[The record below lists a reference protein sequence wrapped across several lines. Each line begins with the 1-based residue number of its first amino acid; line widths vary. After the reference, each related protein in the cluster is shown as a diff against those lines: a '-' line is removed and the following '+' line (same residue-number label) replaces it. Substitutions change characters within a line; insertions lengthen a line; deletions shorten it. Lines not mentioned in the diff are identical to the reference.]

1 MIVEYNPKLKKNGS
15 LVSKKKYFV
24 VGIFYHNKAGVY
36 FRVIL
41 ESGKNNYPTLAVVP
55 AEDFRIVD
63 GKLPANFIACNFDD
77 CIEILPKN
85 WAYPEFI
92 ENYHDMEPEAL
103 RLYTEEEIYL
113 KC

>member
-1 MIVEYNPKLKKNGS
+1 MIVEYQPKLKKSES
-15 LVSKKKYFV
+15 LVVGKKYFV
-24 VGIFYHNKAGVY
+24 ASIFYHNTMGVS
-36 FRVIL
+36 FRIIF
-41 ESGKNNYPTLAVVP
+41 ENGKNNYPTLAVVP
-55 AEDFRIVD
+55 ADDFRIVD

-77 CIEILPKN
+77 CIRILPKS